1 MGEVYG
7 KKARQINAQD
17 PAHRRAYTWVNA
29 QCKER
34 KGKKW
39 RKRKEEKKLPVPGR
53 GFEPTTLTLEGKA
66 PVCIA
71 KLHFTKIL
79 GFICFINTMKDSYIL
94 NSIAQYP
101 LHMMERERESV
112 IELNLKVQ
120 KTINI
125 AEYEMTT
132 NY

>member
-1 MGEVYG
+1 MVEVYG

-34 KGKKW
+34 KERSGGKE
-39 RKRKEEKKLPVPGR
+39 RKKFFSVPGR
-53 GFEPTTLTLEGKA
+53 GFEPSTLTLEGKA

-71 KLHFTKIL
+71 TITLH
-79 GFICFINTMKDSYIL
+79 KDPWLQLLYKYHEGYIL

-101 LHMMERERESV
+101 MHMKDRER
-112 IELNLKVQ
+112 KCHR
-120 KTINI
+120 
-125 AEYEMTT
+125 AEFEGTE